1 MKILRSGGQECFHD
15 LPLLVS
21 WYLTGR
27 CNYRCSYCFIYG
39 EGRPSPTITPFST
52 LEQIKTAANN
62 VASLNRPLYMLQLIG
77 GEPTIHPHIADIIS
91 TFHEKLG
98 ERLDSVQIVTNGS
111 RNADFYEKISEL
123 AKVINF
129 QLNIS
134 LHTDHVEMP
143 HILGLMENLSKHV
156 NFRFH
161 LMLNPAKRE
170 RVREI
175 YDAMCEYRKKFFFTM
190 NIDILREPPKYDSI
204 DSRHTPE
211 DFEWQKSATKQFND
225 LAKSSDCKPPIKKV
239 TPYTYTYSNPIIHDI
254 YQDGKVKTV
263 LAGNRSVELAE
274 GLANFKDMYCIA
286 NSNVLRINADGRFHG
301 MICQADPY
309 IGNIFEENVFS
320 TLQDKLIHAIKC
332 PYKNCGCIG
341 NHIIP
346 KFASEEDSDNYISFA
361 KNKQAALLYEYL
373 AEKSLKTMYGEE
385 TVGVDDAQ
393 IVYKFNRYFTAR
405 IDFKLIAQNTTENS
419 LEIISMSY
427 AGAKV
432 TRPTWLQKN
441 GNGYM
446 ITSYIGKLK
455 FVAKANT
462 DGEIQT
468 ILRGLDIRDS
478 QDNSKRI
485 PYWIDYTKLVVNG
498 KVIFDKLTP
507 VWHDKPYRHN
517 MQVKNG
523 QEITVQVEW
532 LPHRSDT

>member
-1 MKILRSGGQECFHD
+1 MKILRSGGQQCFYD

-21 WYLTGR
+21 WYLTSK

-39 EGRPSPTITPFST
+39 EGRPAPPTAPFST
-52 LEQIKTAANN
+52 LEQIKTTADN

-77 GEPTIHPHIADIIS
+77 GEPTIHPHIVDIIS

-111 RNADFYEKISEL
+111 RNVNLYKKISEL

-143 HILGLMENLSKHV
+143 HILGLMENLSRNV

-170 RVREI
+170 RAHEI
-175 YDAMCEYRKKFFFTM
+175 YEAMCEYRKKFFFTM
-190 NIDILREPPKYDSI
+190 NIDILRAPPKYDSI
-204 DSRHTPE
+204 DPRHTPE
-211 DFEWQKSATKQFND
+211 DFAWQKQATKQFND
-225 LAKSSDCKPPIKKV
+225 LAKSSGCKPPVKKI
-239 TPYTYTYSNPIIHDI
+239 TPYTYAYSNPIIHDI
-254 YQDGKVKTV
+254 EQDGKIKTV
-263 LAGNRSVELAE
+263 VAGNRSVELAE
-274 GLANFKDMYCIA
+274 GLANFKEMYCIA
-286 NSNVLRINADGRFHG
+286 NSNVLRIDADGRFHG
-301 MICQADPY
+301 MICAADPY

-320 TLQDKLIHAIKC
+320 TLQDKLIHAVKC

-346 KFASEEDSDNYISFA
+346 KFAAEEDSDKYIAFA
-361 KNKQAALLYEYL
+361 KNKQAALFYEYL
-373 AEKSLKTMYGEE
+373 AEKSLKTLQGEE
-385 TVGVDDAQ
+385 NIGVDDAQ

-405 IDFKLIAQNTTENS
+405 MDFKLTAQNATENP
-419 LEIISMSY
+419 LEIISTSD
-427 AGAKV
+427 ARAKV
-432 TRPTWLQKN
+432 AKPTWLQKN
-441 GNGYM
+441 GAGYM
-446 ITSYIGKLK
+446 ITSFSGKLK
-455 FVAKANT
+455 FVAKVNT
-462 DGEIQT
+462 DGQIQM

-485 PYWIDYTKLVVNG
+485 PYWIDYTKLIING
-498 KVIFDKLTP
+498 QTIFDALTP
-507 VWHDKPYRHN
+507 VWHDKPYRYN
-517 MQVKNG
+517 LDAKAGEKVTV
-523 QEITVQVEW
+523 EIEW